1 MACYVRALLMAA
13 AQHAKAKAHPVAV
26 AVALFVICFVIPVT
40 MISLG
45 TAGLML
51 GILTAWIGR
60 GLTKV

>member
-1 MACYVRALLMAA
+1 MTARRA
-13 AQHAKAKAHPVAV
+13 KPEPHPVAV

-60 GLTKV
+60 GLTKI